1 MNTKKTKSAAET
13 VFPMDS
19 GVPSTKDELLASNT
33 KKKSERVFGI
43 LGSETCYRVFKK
55 EHFIKMLRENK
66 NTLVHVSKWED
77 PYEAFLLRNDLINA
91 NDEKLSLKKLY
102 KDIYGQ
108 CWSLNQNETDA
119 TWRIYSPEKNGVLVK
134 TTIGKL
140 WDGFYDVNNPN
151 AHFSFSI
158 GKVTYHD
165 EVDLLSEFRGKRIDD
180 IISLNME
187 PAIQTLFLK
196 RKEFQHENEVRLI
209 FNDSNS
215 YAQDGL
221 YKYDIIAKDL
231 IESVIADPRMDDDD
245 YKCLKKITESYNV
258 EITKSNLYQ
267 LPPTLLT
274 W

>member
-13 VFPMDS
+13 VFSVDH
-19 GVPSTKDELLASNT
+19 GVLPTEDKLLADNT
-33 KKKSERVFGI
+33 KKKSERAFGI
-43 LGSETCYRVFKK
+43 LDSETCYRVFKK

-66 NTLVHVSKWED
+66 NTLVHVSKWDD
-77 PYEAFLLRNDLINA
+77 PYEAFLLRNELINA
-91 NDEKLSLKKLY
+91 SNEKLSLKELY

-231 IESVIADPRMDDDD
+231 IESVVADPRMNDDD
-245 YKCLKKITESYNV
+245 YKCLENIVQSYNI
-258 EITKSNLYQ
+258 EIKKSTLYQ
-267 LPPTLLT
+267 LPPSLLT